1 MIQQAPPT
9 RRRVLAAGA
18 ATATTALSRCGG
30 FDRSLLR
37 AADAQPDGYPTVLAI
52 QEMGRLLSERSGGR
66 LHVKTYAGGQL
77 GNEKDTLEI
86 TLLGGL
92 DMNRVSIAPLGS
104 IAPEAIVPT
113 LPFLFRSTAHM
124 RAALDGAPGD
134 AILSALKPNKLVGL
148 CFYDAGARSFYTVKR
163 PVREPQDLR
172 GQKIRVM
179 NSDIFVS
186 MVESFGGDAT
196 PMSYGEVYQG
206 LLQGVV
212 DGAENNP
219 PSYQSSR
226 HFEVAKYYS
235 LTRHVMAPEVLL
247 MSLHRWNRLTGA
259 DQALVRTCA
268 RDSVAFMRRIWD
280 ARTAAAE
287 TDLKAQGIVF
297 IEPDREAFA
306 ARVRP
311 VWDKYLTTPDLR
323 ALAQAIE
330 DTETGDD

>member
-1 MIQQAPPT
+1 MTDQVFPT
-9 RRRVLAAGA
+9 RRKVLAGSA
-18 ATATTALSRCGG
+18 ATAGIALSACGG
-30 FDRSLLR
+30 FDHSLLR
-37 AADAQPDGYPTVLAI
+37 AADAQPEDYPTVLAVR
-52 QEMGRLLSERSGGR
+52 EMGRLLSEGSGGR
-66 LHVKTYAGGQL
+66 LRVKTYAGGQL

-92 DMNRVSIAPLGS
+92 DLNRVSIAPLGS

-134 AILSALKPNKLVGL
+134 DILAALKPHGLVGL
-148 CFYDAGARSFYTVKR
+148 CFYDAGARNFYTVKK
-163 PVREPQDLR
+163 PVREPEDLR

-196 PMSYGEVYQG
+196 PMAYGEVYQG
-206 LLQGVV
+206 LMQGVV

-219 PSYQSSR
+219 PSYESSR

-247 MSLHRWNRLTGA
+247 MSLRRWEKLA
-259 DQALVRTCA
+259 EPDQRLVRDCA
-268 RDSVAFMRRIWD
+268 RRSVGYMRRIWD
-280 ARTAAAE
+280 ARTGAAE
-287 TDLKAQGIVF
+287 TDL
-297 IEPDREAFA
+297 R
-306 ARVRP
+306 ARGP
-311 VWDKYLTTPDLR
+311 APPPPCDAPP
-323 ALAQAIE
+323 
-330 DTETGDD
+330 